1 MIGKLYT
8 TPVTD
13 SLGIQYR
20 CLYYGTFGGMC
31 SPFCATFGEECNLIF
46 SYRILIYPFDVGLG
60 GGYVAFVKPFE
71 VISDPPPSKKKRK
84 KNALRQLHSQT
95 FPERNTSPPSSSTL
109 KAYQHSTSSYPL
121 LNLKPCPPH
130 GDPSSH
136 IHPCLGIITSSLPV
150 SLFSL
155 SVFVIPRQQI
165 SGSLIASFSSSLSY
179 VTSLLGSRPFLKQ

>member
-31 SPFCATFGEECNLIF
+31 SPFCATFGEEYNLIF

-71 VISDPPPSKKKRK
+71 VISDPPPLKKKEK
-84 KNALRQLHSQT
+84 KMLSGNFTARPSLNATPLLPRHQHSRLISIPLPHT
-95 FPERNTSPPSSSTL
+95 LCSIWNPVPPMVILSSPPVSR
-109 KAYQHSTSSYPL
+109 H
-121 LNLKPCPPH
+121 H
-130 GDPSSH
+130 H
-136 IHPCLGIITSSLPV
+136 I
-150 SLFSL
+150 
-155 SVFVIPRQQI
+155 
-165 SGSLIASFSSSLSY
+165 
-179 VTSLLGSRPFLKQ
+179 VTSCFTVFFICVCHS